1 MIGDPH
7 LRRLVDDATQATTDA
22 AALADN
28 LTESQLDWSPA
39 PGSWS
44 IAQCLEH
51 VAIVTTRFA
60 DQLGPI
66 VGHARRRIHR
76 DATRDAAR
84 DAQDATYRPRWWGR
98 RFLARTTTPAAW
110 RPTERP
116 LPGAL
121 TRATDALRRIT
132 ALAVASDGIDLN
144 HVTIAAPQDAGW
156 LRPTV
161 GDALTTAVA
170 HARRHIDQAR
180 HVRQHPA
187 FPAD

>member
-22 AALADN
+22 AALADT
-28 LTESQLDWSPA
+28 LTESQIDWSPA

-44 IAQCLEH
+44 IAQCLDH

-66 VGHARRRIHR
+66 VGHARRHTNGRVM
-76 DATRDAAR
+76 A
-84 DAQDATYRPRWWGR
+84 YRPRWWGR
-98 RFLARTTTPAAW
+98 RFLARTTTLAAW

-144 HVTIAAPQDAGW
+144 HVTIAAPTPRAPGAGW
-156 LRPTV
+156 FRPTV
-161 GDALTTAVA
+161 GDALTTAIT

>member
-7 LRRLVDDATQATTDA
+7 LRRLVDDATQVTTDA
-22 AALADN
+22 AALAST
-28 LTESQLDWSPA
+28 LTESQIDWSPA

-60 DQLGPI
+60 DQLGPV
-66 VGHARRRIHR
+66 VGHARRHANGRV
-76 DATRDAAR
+76 AA
-84 DAQDATYRPRWWGR
+84 YRGRWWGR

-121 TRATDALRRIT
+121 ARATDALRRIT

-144 HVTIAAPQDAGW
+144 HVTIAAPADAGW
-156 LRPTV
+156 FRPTV
-161 GDALTTAVA
+161 GDALTTAIA
-170 HARRHIDQAR
+170 HARRHIDQAG